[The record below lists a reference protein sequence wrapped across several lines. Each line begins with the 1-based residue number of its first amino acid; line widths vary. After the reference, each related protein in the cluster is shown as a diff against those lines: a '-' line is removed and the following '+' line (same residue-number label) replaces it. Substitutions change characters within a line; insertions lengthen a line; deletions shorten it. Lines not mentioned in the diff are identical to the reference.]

1 MASCFKN
8 PNKTN
13 LSAKDYTI
21 KKRRTTLF
29 CDLRQKALL
38 NAKKGLVINTG
49 NNEGCVDKDGIFI
62 KFKDHKAQLDM
73 IRAFEDFRVDLLKA
87 VQGQLFKNH
96 FCPPYYVEEK
106 DNTNIRNGYYN
117 DNVQLAFGEGTSHL
131 DQASTI
137 EGTYGHLTNYFGAL
151 NQDIISVHPYGKNE
165 YRNTYAEIKPINSSL
180 GGDLLGGF
188 TNNKFFLLKPPVCDN
203 DTRAQVFRTN
213 DFTAPELV
221 GMTILIEDQNGL
233 PAPQVV
239 AMGPVIE

>member
-29 CDLRQKALL
+29 CDLREKALV

-49 NNEGCVDKDGIFI
+49 TNEGCVDKDGIFI

-73 IRAFEDFRVDLLKA
+73 IRAFEDFRSDLLKA
-87 VQGQLFKNH
+87 VQGQLFKDH
-96 FCPPYYVEEK
+96 FCPPYYINPNNAGIKNNYNPE
-106 DNTNIRNGYYN
+106 NI
-117 DNVQLAFGEGTSHL
+117 QLAYGDGT
-131 DQASTI
+131 
-137 EGTYGHLTNYFGAL
+137 GYGHLTNYFGAL
-151 NQDIISVHPYGKNE
+151 NEAIVSISDQKYKNK
-165 YRNTYAEIKPINSSL
+165 YAEIKSIDSSL

-188 TNNKFFLLKPPVCDN
+188 KNNKFFLLKPPVCDN
-203 DTRAQVFRTN
+203 DTRAQVFRTG
-213 DFTAPELV
+213 DFTAPELI

-239 AMGPVIE
+239 DMTPVIE

>member
-8 PNKTN
+8 PNKIN

-49 NNEGCVDKDGIFI
+49 TNEGCVDKNGIFI
-62 KFKDHKAQLDM
+62 KFKDNQVQIDM
-73 IRAFEDFRVDLLKA
+73 LRAFEDFRSDLLKA

-106 DNTNIRNGYYN
+106 DNTNIKNNYN
-117 DNVQLAFGEGTSHL
+117 PENVQLAYGDGT
-131 DQASTI
+131 
-137 EGTYGHLTNYFGAL
+137 GYGHLTNYFGSL
-151 NQDIISVHPYGKNE
+151 NEAIVSISDQKYKNK
-165 YRNTYAEIKPINSSL
+165 YAEIKPINSSL

-203 DTRAQVFRTN
+203 NTRAQVFRTN
-213 DFTAPELV
+213 DFLAPELV

-239 AMGPVIE
+239 GMGPIIE

>member
-38 NAKKGLVINTG
+38 NARKGLVINTG
-49 NNEGCVDKDGIFI
+49 TNEGCVDKNGIFI
-62 KFKDHKAQLDM
+62 KFKDNQVQIDM
-73 IRAFEDFRVDLLKA
+73 LRAFEDFRSDLLKA

-96 FCPPYYVEEK
+96 FCPPYYINPN
-106 DNTNIRNGYYN
+106 NTGIKNNYNPENI
-117 DNVQLAFGEGTSHL
+117 QLAYGDGT
-131 DQASTI
+131 
-137 EGTYGHLTNYFGAL
+137 GYGHLTNYFGAL
-151 NQDIISVHPYGKNE
+151 NEAIVSISDQKYENK
-165 YRNTYAEIKPINSSL
+165 YAEIKSVNSSL

-188 TNNKFFLLKPPVCDN
+188 KNNKFFLLKPPVCDN
-203 DTRAQVFRTN
+203 NTRAQVFRTN
-213 DFTAPELV
+213 DFAAPEVV
-221 GMTILIEDQNGL
+221 GMNILIEDQNGL

>member
-8 PNKTN
+8 PNKIN

-49 NNEGCVDKDGIFI
+49 TNEGCVDKNGIFI
-62 KFKDHKAQLDM
+62 KFKDHQVQIDM
-73 IRAFEDFRVDLLKA
+73 LRAFEDFRSDLLKA

-106 DNTNIRNGYYN
+106 DNTNIKNNYN
-117 DNVQLAFGEGTSHL
+117 PENVQLAYGDGT
-131 DQASTI
+131 
-137 EGTYGHLTNYFGAL
+137 GYGHLTNYFGSL
-151 NQDIISVHPYGKNE
+151 NEAIVSISDQKYKNK
-165 YRNTYAEIKPINSSL
+165 YAEIKPINSSL

-203 DTRAQVFRTN
+203 NTRAQVFRTN
-213 DFTAPELV
+213 DFAAPEIV
-221 GMTILIEDQNGL
+221 DMTILIEDQNGL

>member
-38 NAKKGLVINTG
+38 NASKGLVINTG

-73 IRAFEDFRVDLLKA
+73 IRAFEDFRSDLLKS
-87 VQGQLFKNH
+87 VQGQLFKDH
-96 FCPPYYVEEK
+96 FCPPYYINPN
-106 DNTNIRNGYYN
+106 NTGIKNNYNPENI
-117 DNVQLAFGEGTSHL
+117 QLAYGDGT
-131 DQASTI
+131 
-137 EGTYGHLTNYFGAL
+137 GYGHLTNYFGAL
-151 NQDIISVHPYGKNE
+151 NEAIVSISDQKYKNK
-165 YRNTYAEIKPINSSL
+165 YAEIKPIDSSL

-188 TNNKFFLLKPPVCDN
+188 KNNKFYLLKPPVCDN
-203 DTRAQVFRTN
+203 DTRAQVFRTI

-239 AMGPVIE
+239 AMEPVIE